1 MMNNSILQRGSVD
14 TMRPPVNDANQ
25 SAPPLTDRI
34 FDVLQ
39 DSIIRGEIP
48 AGSKI
53 SEPELAKTYGVS
65 RGTLREAMSRLE
77 ERHLVVRAPNH
88 GARVI
93 SLSYEELIETYQIR
107 EALGGLGCRL
117 AVRNMTDSEIEELK
131 RLLDE
136 HEKSIEEDQGLSY
149 YQKEGEFDFHYR
161 ILQGSRNKKLL
172 TILDGGLY
180 QLIRMYR
187 YQFSNESPRP
197 LLALKEHRRIV
208 EAIEERDEDL
218 AELLMRRHI
227 RTARLSVEERHKKAM
242 AKDGGNV

>member
-1 MMNNSILQRGSVD
+1 MNNMHG
-14 TMRPPVNDANQ
+14 NQ
-25 SAPPLTDRI
+25 TSSPLTDKI
-34 FDVLQ
+34 FELLQ
-39 DSIIRGEIP
+39 DSIIRGDIP

-65 RGTLREAMSRLE
+65 RGTLREALSRLE
-77 ERHLVVRAPNH
+77 ERQLVVRSPNH

-107 EALGGLGCRL
+107 EVLGGLGCRL
-117 AVRNMTDSEIEELK
+117 AVRNMTDNEVAELRK
-131 RLLDE
+131 LLDE

-187 YQFSNESPRP
+187 YQFSTDSPRP
-197 LLALKEHRRIV
+197 LQALKEHRRIV
-208 EAIEERDEDL
+208 DAIEERDEEL
-218 AELLMRRHI
+218 AELLMLRHI
-227 RTARLSVEERHKKAM
+227 RTARLSVEDRHKNAM
-242 AKDGGNV
+242 EKDVDNA